1 MAGRRNVIGWI
12 GYSAAPAATTDAAAA
27 PALSLEEQIMEL
39 DRQVEA
45 VSLTPQQE
53 ENLVSEVAKTIITAA
68 HTRETMARQLAD
80 EILEKARREAAELT
94 STAAADAAAKSEQAA
109 REATQ
114 LVASARAE
122 ADRTVAEAQAQLA
135 AARSTASGMLEV
147 MDRTIQAQMGQ
158 LGKLRDAVS
167 GGSAADIVSNS

>member
-1 MAGRRNVIGWI
+1 MASRRNVIGWI
-12 GYSAAPAATTDAAAA
+12 GYSAAPAANPEVVAA
-27 PALSLEEQIMEL
+27 PVLSLEEQIMEL

-53 ENLVSEVAKTIITAA
+53 ESLVSEVAKTIITAA
-68 HTRETMARQLAD
+68 HSRETMARQLAD

-94 STAAADAAAKSEQAA
+94 STATAEAAAKAEQAA

-114 LVASARAE
+114 IVASARAE
-122 ADRTVAEAQAQLA
+122 ADRTVAEAQAQLSAARTTA
-135 AARSTASGMLEV
+135 AAMLEV
-147 MDRTIQAQMGQ
+147 MDRTMQAQMGQ